1 MMTQSLDHY
10 HTRMIRVLDHIDA
23 HLDEE
28 LDLDRLSGV
37 AAFSKFHFHRQ
48 FRTMFGLPAHLYVQ
62 LARMKR
68 ASWRLAFR
76 AEESVT
82 GIAFDAAYE
91 APDAFARAFRQR
103 FGQSPTAFRKSPDW
117 ERWLSALGP
126 FDTARK
132 TIMSTNYSV
141 EDVTIRT
148 VAATPIAVMSHRG
161 NPALLGD
168 TIRRFIDWRRSEG
181 LPPARAPT
189 FTIWHNDPRGP
200 DPDGV
205 RIDLAVG
212 VDRPERFADGVISA
226 GEIPGGRR
234 AVLRVIGSSDDLE
247 APASWLYGE
256 WLPQSGEEVAD
267 LPLYCQRISFFPD
280 VPAHEAVTDLYLPLR

>member
-1 MMTQSLDHY
+1 MMTQSLDQY
-10 HTRMIRVLDHIDA
+10 HTRMIRVLDHIDS

-48 FRTMFGLPAHLYVQ
+48 FRAMFGLPAHLYVQ

-82 GIAFDAAYE
+82 GIALDAAYG

-103 FGQSPTAFRKSPDW
+103 FGQSPTGFRKSPDW
-117 ERWLSALGP
+117 EGWLSALGP

-148 VAATPIAVMSHRG
+148 VAATPVAVMSHRG

-181 LPPARAPT
+181 LPPAHTPT

-212 VDRPERFADGVISA
+212 VDRPERFADGGISA
-226 GEIPGGRR
+226 SEIPGGRR